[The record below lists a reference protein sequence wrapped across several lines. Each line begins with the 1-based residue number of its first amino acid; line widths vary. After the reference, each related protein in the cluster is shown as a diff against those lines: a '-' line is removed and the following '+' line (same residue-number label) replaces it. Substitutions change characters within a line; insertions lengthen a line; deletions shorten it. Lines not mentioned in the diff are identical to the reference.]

1 MICLL
6 LKQNFFN
13 TFETNRNFNLST
25 MIKELNPATRVLM
38 GPGPSDVHPRVLK
51 AMATPLIGHL
61 DPQFIQIMDEVK
73 DMTRQ
78 LFQTGNQITSVI
90 SATGSA
96 GMETCFVNLL
106 EPGDTAM
113 VCVSGVFGNRMCDIV
128 ERCGAKLIRVDTQWG
143 TPVDPVKVKEALE
156 KSSPKVVAIVHAET
170 STGVLQPLEEIS
182 KMAHDA
188 GALFLVDT
196 VTSLGGTPVKADSW
210 GIDSIYSGSQK
221 CISAPPGLSPVSFSP
236 KALEVMDSRKTKV
249 QSWYLDMSMIRNYW
263 AGAKR
268 AYHHTGPIS
277 MIYSIHEALRIVLEE
292 GLEKRFER
300 HLRNHRILK
309 DGLEALG
316 FEFLVAPEYRLP
328 MLNAIRIPAGY
339 DDALIRSRLLNEY
352 DIEIGAGLGEF
363 AGKVWR
369 IGLMGESSNLNHIN
383 MLLSALKQIMG

>member
-1 MICLL
+1 
-6 LKQNFFN
+6 
-13 TFETNRNFNLST
+13 
-25 MIKELNPATRVLM
+25 MIKELNPTPRVLM
-38 GPGPSDVHPRVLK
+38 GPGPSDVHSRVLK

-73 DMTRQ
+73 EMTRQ
-78 LFQTGNQITSVI
+78 LFQTENQITSVI

-106 EPGDTAM
+106 EPGDKAM

-128 ERCGAKLIRVDTQWG
+128 ERCGAKLIRVDAPWG
-143 TPVDPVKVKEALE
+143 KPIDPAQVKEALE

-182 KMAHDA
+182 KMVHSA
-188 GALFLVDT
+188 GALFLVDA
-196 VTSLGGTPVKADSW
+196 VTSLGGTPVKVDKW
-210 GIDSIYSGSQK
+210 GIDAIYSGSQK

-277 MIYSIHEALRIVLEE
+277 MIYSFHEALRIVLEE

-300 HLRNHRILK
+300 HLRNHQILR
-309 DGLEALG
+309 DGLETMG
-316 FEFLVAPEYRLP
+316 FEFLVSPQYRLP
-328 MLNAIRIPAGY
+328 MLNAIKIPAGF
-339 DDALIRSRLLNEY
+339 DDAVVRGRLLNEY
-352 DIEIGAGLGEF
+352 NIEIGAGLGEF

-369 IGLMGESSNLNHIN
+369 IGLMGESSSLNHIN
-383 MLLSALKQIMG
+383 MILSALKQIMG